1 MANVD
6 SRCKR
11 QRAKVESQ
19 RTLVHG
25 WLRLRLTAAGC
36 SSTFIRSGIKDVVL
50 NSRSDEPHERLQ
62 LLYHYYSTIKLS
74 HYYTVL
80 LGFSDKTHR
89 FNS

>member
-1 MANVD
+1 MVA
-6 SRCKR
+6 
-11 QRAKVESQ
+11 
-19 RTLVHG
+19 
-25 WLRLRLTAAGC
+25 
-36 SSTFIRSGIKDVVL
+36 SSEVNSSWVQFYIHQIWEGDVVL